1 MPPAHN
7 PLSEHFESLLALPPG
22 ARTATAE
29 HASTLA
35 AWPAKRR
42 EVQALL
48 DRLAPRR

>member
-1 MPPAHN
+1 MPPAHS
-7 PLSEHFESLLALPPG
+7 PLSEHIESLLALPPC
-22 ARTATAE
+22 ARTTAAE